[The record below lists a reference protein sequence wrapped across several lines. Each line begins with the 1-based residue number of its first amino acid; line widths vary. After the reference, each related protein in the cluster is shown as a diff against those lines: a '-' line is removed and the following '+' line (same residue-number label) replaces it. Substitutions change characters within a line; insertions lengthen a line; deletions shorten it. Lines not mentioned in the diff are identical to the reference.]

1 MLLYEKNICDI
12 EREIKMKIYETF
24 SEEETK
30 KIGFLLGEKAKAGE
44 IYCLNGDLGAGKTI
58 FTKGF
63 AKGLDI
69 KEEDVTS
76 PTFTIVNEYEGKLP
90 FYHFDVYRIASLEEM
105 EYTGYEEYFFGQGV
119 CMIEWAEI
127 IKELLPKQ
135 VIYITIQKDY
145 TKSECYRKI
154 VVEGGQV

>member
-44 IYCLNGDLGAGKTI
+44 IYCLNGDLGVGKTI

-63 AKGLDI
+63 AKGLGI

-90 FYHFDVYRIASLEEM
+90 FYHFDVYRIGSLEEM

-154 VVEGGQV
+154 VIEGGQV